1 MASGGSSSTKVAVV
15 GAGACGLVAA
25 RELRREGHQVVV
37 FEKGDRL
44 GGTWVYNDRLETNPL
59 SPTLFLEQSRR
70 QGEEGVGVHVH
81 SSVYR
86 SLRTNLPRQL
96 MGFLDYPFLKE
107 GHVGDSRTYPLH
119 EEILSYLDDFA
130 RDFRLVE
137 LIRFRTE
144 VVRVERNNGS
154 PNEWIV
160 QSRSSPTRTNTSES
174 ESKSELKSEELFA
187 EVFDAVVVCNGH
199 NTKPRFAEIPGIDKW
214 PGKQIHSH
222 NYRIP
227 EPFRDQIVV
236 LIGNGPSA
244 DDISREI
251 SEVSKEVHI
260 ASRSPNVKIG
270 KFDNHCNIWQHS
282 MIECV
287 SEDGKVAFQ
296 DGSSVFADI
305 IFHCTGYKFNFPF
318 LETNGIVTVED
329 NRVGPLYKHVF
340 PPRLSPWLSF
350 VGIPLMVIPF
360 MTFELQAKW
369 LAQVLSGKV
378 LLPSEQE
385 MMNSVEEHYR
395 HMVETGR
402 PKHYTHK
409 FDKEQFEYK
418 NWLAAQLGLPPME
431 DWVEQMA
438 TISVKLAYSDLDG
451 YRDNFKGDYWIQQ
464 LQSSSQRIH

>member
-1 MASGGSSSTKVAVV
+1 MASGGSSSSSSSTKVAVV

-44 GGTWVYNDRLETNPL
+44 GGTWVYDDSFETNPL
-59 SPTLFLEQSRR
+59 SPTLFEQIRR

-81 SSVYR
+81 SSIYR
-86 SLRTNLPRQL
+86 SLRTNLPRQI
-96 MGFLDYPFLKE
+96 MGFLDYPFNKE
-107 GHVGDSRTYPLH
+107 GHAGDSRTYPRH
-119 EEILSYLDDFA
+119 EEVRSYLEDFA

-137 LIRFRTE
+137 LIRFRNE
-144 VVRVERNNGS
+144 VVRVERNHGS

-160 QSRSSPTRTNTSES
+160 QSRSSPARTNTSES
-174 ESKSELKSEELFA
+174 ESEELLA

-199 NTKPRFAEIPGIDKW
+199 HTKPRFAEIPGIDKW

-244 DDISREI
+244 HDISRDI

-270 KFDNHCNIWQHS
+270 KLDNYCNIWQHS
-282 MIECV
+282 M
-287 SEDGKVAFQ
+287 VAFQ
-296 DGSSVFADI
+296 DESSVFADI
-305 IFHCTGYKFNFPF
+305 IFHCTGYEYNFPF
-318 LETNGIVTVED
+318 LETNGIVTAED

-340 PPRLSPWLSF
+340 PPRLAPWLSF
-350 VGIPLMVIPF
+350 VGLPFMVLPF

-369 LAQVLSGKV
+369 VAQVLSGKV
-378 LLPSEQE
+378 PLPFEQE

-395 HMVETGR
+395 HMAETGR
-402 PKHYTHK
+402 PNHYTHK
-409 FDKEQFEYK
+409 FDKDQFEYK
-418 NWLAAQLGLPPME
+418 NWLTAQVGLPPME
-431 DWVEQMA
+431 DWVEQMI
-438 TISVKLAYSDLDG
+438 TISYKLVLSDLDG
-451 YRDNFKGDYWIQQ
+451 YRDKFDGDYWIQQ
-464 LQSSSQRIH
+464 FEYPSHRID